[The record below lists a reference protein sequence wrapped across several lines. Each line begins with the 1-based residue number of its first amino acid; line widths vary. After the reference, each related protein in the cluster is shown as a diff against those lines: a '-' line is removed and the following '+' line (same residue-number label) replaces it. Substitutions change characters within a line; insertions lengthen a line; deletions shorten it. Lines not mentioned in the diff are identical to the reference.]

1 MTHTAKGDHQD
12 SPTKGRSPRLT
23 HQKKITM
30 QTAVRLDS
38 PTQGRSPRLIR
49 QREIPKQAAV
59 HVSHSKGRSPR
70 LTQQREIT
78 KTHPPKGD
86 HQTGNSTTRLTKQGQ
101 KPHVLLQQVVAELGK
116 CVVGVQQ
123 RVDIHPKGS
132 PSYGVH
138 SKTAAHSASS
148 TTVNRSN

>member
-1 MTHTAKGDHQD
+1 MSHAPKGDQQD
-12 SPTKGRSPRLT
+12 SHSKGRSPRLT
-23 HQKKITM
+23 HQKITL

-38 PTQGRSPRLIR
+38 PTKGRLPRLSR

-59 HVSHSKGRSPR
+59 QHVSHSKGRLPR

-101 KPHVLLQQVVAELGK
+101 KPHVLLQQVVAEFGK
-116 CVVGVQQ
+116 CVIGVQQ
-123 RVDIHPKGS
+123 RVDIHSKGG

-148 TTVNRSN
+148 TMVNRSN